1 MNMGNLNKLAL
12 TAQEALQQTLSIA
25 AEAEVS
31 QAEPIHMLK
40 ALLESQENN
49 LSAIIK
55 RIGADASQLL
65 ANVNAEMAKAP
76 KVSGGGMMMQGMPS
90 IALMNLLDNA
100 VKIAEKLGDSYATS
114 EHLLIALSEDKG
126 AAGKILNVAGVT
138 RKSIE
143 AAYEELRGETRV
155 TDQHEKAQF
164 EALEQYGQ
172 NVLADKGEYLA
183 GYTFDGEVYGI
194 PKTDQEGQQGT
205 GLALRK
211 DWLERLGLAAPTTI
225 DEFYDVMVAFTENDP
240 DGNGQN
246 DTRGLVYCM
255 TGQAQ
260 TRYCFPEIFGMSS
273 RYENLVDG
281 KVVPNLLHPNYI
293 QMIEFLQKL
302 YRGNYMETDF
312 ATKPWINIAEDLWA
326 GKFGAVA
333 FGPIGTSNNW
343 MSRYLD
349 PNVDW
354 VYVNLAGPDGQTH
367 GFDLPRPDLGDCIAI
382 NAQCEHPEEAM
393 QLINYLITEE
403 AQDLLILGIEGK
415 HFVHLEDG
423 SVEYLSPYKEDI
435 TLQRNEGGYGYK
447 ALLGSMKN
455 CSTIKTLNQITRDAI
470 DFLYA
475 NPKTD
480 SVVLLNA
487 PAIEVELG
495 GLLGDIENEALAS
508 LIVFE
513 GDLEAELAKYVDK
526 WLKSGGEEWIEQA
539 TEIYNSQAK

>member
-1 MNMGNLNKLAL
+1 MKNIWTKLLAMTLCVLMIVAPMSGLAEEVVISSMISSSAGILPPEENFVIDGIEAAVGFQVDIMVSANSDDYKQRKAAL
-12 TAQEALQQTLSIA
+12 TAAR
-25 AEAEVS
+25 
-31 QAEPIHMLK
+31 
-40 ALLESQENN
+40 N
-49 LSAIIK
+49 LPDIISLD
-55 RIGADASQLL
+55 RVEL
-65 ANVNAEMAKAP
+65 AEM
-76 KVSGGGMMMQGMPS
+76 VENG
-90 IALMNLLDNA
+90 A
-100 VKIAEKLGDSYATS
+100 VIP
-114 EHLLIALSEDKG
+114 
-126 AAGKILNVAGVT
+126 LND
-138 RKSIE
+138 
-143 AAYEELRGETRV
+143 L
-155 TDQHEKAQF
+155 
-164 EALEQYGQ
+164 LEQYGQ
-172 NVLADKGEYLA
+172 NVLADKGEYLG

-194 PKTDQEGQQGT
+194 PKADQEGMQGT

-211 DWLERLGLAAPTTI
+211 DWLERLGLEAPTTI
-225 DEFYDVMVAFTENDP
+225 DEFYDVMVAFTEKDP

-246 DTRGLVYCM
+246 DTRGLVYAM
-255 TGQAQ
+255 TQSQ

-273 RYENLVDG
+273 RYYNLVDG

-293 QMIEFLQKL
+293 EMIKFLQKL
-302 YRGNYMETDF
+302 YKGNYMETDF

-343 MSRYLD
+343 MSRYTD

-354 VYVNLAGPDGQTH
+354 VYVNLAGPDGVAH

-382 NAQCEHPEEAM
+382 NASCKHPEEAM
-393 QLINYLITEE
+393 QLINWLITEE

-415 HFVHLEDG
+415 HFQHLEDG

-447 ALLGSMKN
+447 AILGSMKN
-455 CSTIKTLNQITRDAI
+455 CSTIKTLNEITRNAI

-480 SVVLLNA
+480 SAVLLNA

-513 GDLEAELAKYVDK
+513 GDLEAEVAKYVDK